1 MNHLVD
7 MVGCVPGKFDPTGN
21 TSTESSSMKTRLYRG
36 LIGKE
41 RKIRQRNRVS
51 RFYQD
56 QLITEYL
63 YSTDKE
69 LPRQRRIPIR
79 HRSEFL
85 PTALNVKR
93 KNIEQQMELPLD
105 SKQAENKPGWWQ
117 KIWPMG
123 KKFMSFPAKLFSR
136 NHSMKDRAIRY
147 TRTKKFQ
154 TVSSKMKFSGSNKVK
169 DWQPVHLSP
178 RIWTHQTRT
187 QRAMAS
193 FSFGGMAYGCVLG
206 GATAA
211 FVLMLISI
219 VLD

>member
-1 MNHLVD
+1 
-7 MVGCVPGKFDPTGN
+7 
-21 TSTESSSMKTRLYRG
+21 MKTRVYRG

-63 YSTDKE
+63 YGTDQKI
-69 LPRQRRIPIR
+69 PQPRRIPIR

-93 KNIEQQMELPLD
+93 KNIEQQMELPLEP
-105 SKQAENKPGWWQ
+105 KQAECTQGWWQ
-117 KIWPMG
+117 HIWTLSKKIYNLTI
-123 KKFMSFPAKLFSR
+123 KLFAGDQS
-136 NHSMKDRAIRY
+136 KQDQAIRF
-147 TRTKKFQ
+147 TRRKKIR
-154 TVSSKMKFSGSNKVK
+154 TVSTKRKFPDSAKGKE
-169 DWQPVHLSP
+169 WQPVHLSP
-178 RIWTHQTRT
+178 RIWTRQTRK
-187 QRAMAS
+187 QRVMAS
-193 FSFGGMAYGCVLG
+193 FSFGGMDYGCVLG

-211 FVLMLISI
+211 FVLMLISF